1 MAKSAKN
8 CGNGGKSGKSGWL
21 VDEDGFNV
29 LLDGIGNRFRI
40 GNRVKYVNTRRP
52 DLQFK
57 VFEAMNYVR
66 EYDRHGRKWVDTI
79 ELDNGEWVKT
89 SEVFANVDLKGSGK

>member
-8 CGNGGKSGKSGWL
+8 CGNGGKSGWL

-40 GNRVKYVNTRRP
+40 GNRVKYVNKRRP

-57 VFEAMNYVR
+57 VFKAMNYVR
-66 EYDRHGRKWVDTI
+66 EYDRHERKWVDTI

-89 SEVFANVDLKGSGK
+89 GEVFANVDLK

>member
-40 GNRVKYVNTRRP
+40 GNRVKYVNKRRP

-57 VFEAMNYVR
+57 VFKAMNYVR
-66 EYDRHGRKWVDTI
+66 EYDRHERKWVDTI

-89 SEVFANVDLKGSGK
+89 SEVFANVDLKGMGK